1 MTNPR
6 ETALALAVVTT
17 IADAASERKDQLR
30 AQLLH
35 ELNTVG
41 ADAVRA
47 ELDGNRIA
55 RTSLIAPQS
64 KVSVADEEGFT
75 VWVIQNYPTEVITT
89 TTVRPAFKEFFLKGL
104 EIVGEDIIDPKTG
117 EVVPCVRARQG
128 APYVSTKF
136 ESDGRAKILE
146 ALSNQ
151 TLTLDLTAETPALPA
166 GSQA

>member
-35 ELNTVG
+35 ELNTIG

-47 ELDGNRIA
+47 EFDGERIA
-55 RTSLIAPQS
+55 RTTLIAPQA
-64 KVSVADEEGFT
+64 KVSVADEDGFT
-75 VWVIQNYPTEVITT
+75 QWVAANYPTEVITT
-89 TTVRPAFKEFFLKGL
+89 TSVRSAFKEFFLKGL
-104 EIVGEDIIDPKTG
+104 EIVGDQIVDPKTG
-117 EVVPCVRARQG
+117 EVVPGVKARQG
-128 APYVSTKF
+128 SPYVSTKF

-146 ALSNQ
+146 AISNRS
-151 TLTLDLTAETPALPA
+151 LTLDLTAETPALPA
-166 GSQA
+166 GNE